1 MTDQIF
7 KALRVSE
14 VSEHKFE
21 SNIINRSINDL
32 PDNEVLIEVLYS
44 SVNYKD
50 ALSASGNKGVTRNY
64 PHTPG
69 IDAAGIV
76 VSSKTDKFRPGDEV
90 IVTGFDLGMNTDGGF
105 AQFIYVPSDWIINRP
120 KNLSIKHSMILGTA
134 GLTAA
139 LCVEKLIKAGV
150 TKDCGDI
157 LVTGATGG
165 VGVIAI
171 SLLRKLG
178 YDVIASTGKPSEAG
192 FLESLGA
199 SVIDRAELS
208 EPSKKPL
215 LRERWGGAI
224 DVVGGE
230 TLVSVLKQL
239 KYGGSIAACGLVES
253 PALKAT
259 VLPFILR
266 GVNLLGVDSVE
277 LPLSSK
283 ESVWQK
289 FALDWKIDNL
299 EMLSTEI
306 GLEEL
311 PAKLEL
317 ILSGK
322 ARGRFLLNIGS

>member
-1 MTDQIF
+1 MTDQMF

-14 VSEHKFE
+14 ISEHKFE
-21 SNIINRSINDL
+21 SNIINRSISEL

-76 VSSKTDKFRPGDEV
+76 VSSRNDKFHPGDQV

-105 AQFIYVPSDWIINRP
+105 AQFIYVPSSWVIDRP
-120 KNLSIKHSMILGTA
+120 ENLSFKHSMILGTA

-150 TKDCGDI
+150 TPDCGEI

-199 SVIDRAELS
+199 SVIDRAESVSYTHLTL
-208 EPSKKPL
+208 PTN
-215 LRERWGGAI
+215 RE
-224 DVVGGE
+224 V
-230 TLVSVLKQL
+230 
-239 KYGGSIAACGLVES
+239 
-253 PALKAT
+253 
-259 VLPFILR
+259 
-266 GVNLLGVDSVE
+266 
-277 LPLSSK
+277 
-283 ESVWQK
+283 
-289 FALDWKIDNL
+289 
-299 EMLSTEI
+299 
-306 GLEEL
+306 
-311 PAKLEL
+311 
-317 ILSGK
+317 
-322 ARGRFLLNIGS
+322 

>member
-21 SNIINRSINDL
+21 SNIINRSIKDL

-76 VSSKTDKFRPGDEV
+76 VSSKTDKFHPGDEV

-105 AQFIYVPSDWIINRP
+105 AQFIYVPSNWIINRP

-178 YDVIASTGKPSEAG
+178 YDVIASTGKPSETG

-199 SVIDRAELS
+199 SVIDRA
-208 EPSKKPL
+208 
-215 LRERWGGAI
+215 
-224 DVVGGE
+224 
-230 TLVSVLKQL
+230 
-239 KYGGSIAACGLVES
+239 
-253 PALKAT
+253 
-259 VLPFILR
+259 
-266 GVNLLGVDSVE
+266 
-277 LPLSSK
+277 
-283 ESVWQK
+283 
-289 FALDWKIDNL
+289 
-299 EMLSTEI
+299 
-306 GLEEL
+306 
-311 PAKLEL
+311 
-317 ILSGK
+317 
-322 ARGRFLLNIGS
+322 